1 MGKDVE
7 ISVPLKYLGN
17 FWRTLE
23 IPLINCGITLM
34 LTWFVNC
41 VNVSTD
47 VDTRLYIPVITLS
60 QQDNAKLLEQLY
72 SGFKRVRNWN
82 KYVSKPELLAQNP
95 NLNHLIEPSFQGIN
109 RLFVLPFENDAQRT
123 SSKRYYLPN
132 EEIKNYNVMI
142 NEENFCYQP
151 MKDNKVTYDNI
162 RKIAADR
169 GDDYITGCLLD
180 YSYFNYSYKM
190 IAVDFSKQQALD
202 ADATTI

>member
-7 ISVPLKYLGN
+7 ITVPLKYLGN
-17 FWRTLE
+17 FWRPLE
-23 IPLINCGITLM
+23 IPLINCGVTLM

-162 RKIAADR
+162 RKIAAD
-169 GDDYITGCLLD
+169 
-180 YSYFNYSYKM
+180 
-190 IAVDFSKQQALD
+190 
-202 ADATTI
+202 

>member
-7 ISVPLKYLGN
+7 ITVPLKYLGN

-23 IPLINCGITLM
+23 IPLINCGVTLM

-162 RKIAADR
+162 RKIAADQ

>member
-7 ISVPLKYLGN
+7 ITVPLKYLGN
-17 FWRTLE
+17 FWRPLE
-23 IPLINCGITLM
+23 IPLINCGVTLM

-162 RKIAADR
+162 RKIAADW

>member
-1 MGKDVE
+1 ME
-7 ISVPLKYLGN
+7 
-17 FWRTLE
+17 TLE
-23 IPLINCGITLM
+23 IPLINCGVTLM

-132 EEIKNYNVMI
+132 E
-142 NEENFCYQP
+142 
-151 MKDNKVTYDNI
+151 
-162 RKIAADR
+162 
-169 GDDYITGCLLD
+169 
-180 YSYFNYSYKM
+180 
-190 IAVDFSKQQALD
+190 
-202 ADATTI
+202 

>member
-7 ISVPLKYLGN
+7 ITVPLKYLGN

-23 IPLINCGITLM
+23 IPLINCGVTLM

-47 VDTRLYIPVITLS
+47 VDTRLYIPVTTLS

-123 SSKRYYLPN
+123 SSKKYYLPN

-162 RKIAADR
+162 RKIAADP